1 MLIGGDDIRNDVI
14 TLGTCF
20 SMFVDIGARFADW
33 QESDCS
39 VDGGPKGH
47 WRWNSNFR
55 DVVASSPSVSC
66 PAARVSRR
74 TCSQHNAAIN
84 ACFQERI
91 MGQIGKHPVKP
102 LGYLNFTGV
111 IFRPIKRLKL
121 IGNWFRR
128 GL

>member
-66 PAARVSRR
+66 PAARMSRR

-91 MGQIGKHPVKP
+91 MGQIGKRPVKP
-102 LGYLNFTGV
+102 FSQVAKGSDLYRADKSTKLCMV
-111 IFRPIKRLKL
+111 IA
-121 IGNWFRR
+121 
-128 GL
+128 